1 MTDDPTS
8 NTTSGSTDGGSDAG
22 EEHPGWQTDAYGS
35 GSGTRTGREWI
46 AQLQSMIENLAEQ
59 ATPVVREVGAK
70 AAELAAL
77 AGEKAGP
84 VAHRAA
90 VMTAEAGQKLALK
103 SRDLAAEL
111 RRDQAA
117 DGTSAATGDVGT
129 DVATDETI
137 TGDAP

>member
-1 MTDDPTS
+1 MTDDPTKS
-8 NTTSGSTDGGSDAG
+8 TTSGSTDGSNAG
-22 EEHPGWQTDAYGS
+22 TEPSGWQTDPYAS
-35 GSGTRTGREWI
+35 GSANRTGREWV

-84 VAHRAA
+84 VAHKAA
-90 VMTAEAGQKLALK
+90 EMTAEAGQKLALK

-111 RRDQAA
+111 RRDQPE
-117 DGTSAATGDVGT
+117 GGSTETGGVAT